1 MTEEL
6 KIIISAQYAE
16 LKKGCDEAKKNVQ
29 DMAKQNESTLNK
41 FKDTVVKIAKV
52 IGSALAFR
60 EIVNLGKQCIEAGA
74 EAEAMSSQFTQVF
87 GSMEGQAQKS
97 LTNIAKETGVME
109 NRMKGSYTQIASFA
123 KVSGMDTAD
132 ALALTER
139 AMIAVADSS
148 AFYDRSLEE
157 TTESL
162 QSFLKGNYANVAQ
175 VGLSCTETTRN
186 AKANELYG
194 KSFKD
199 LDEAQKQLTLLAMV
213 EDANKLS
220 GALGQ
225 ASRESD
231 TWTNQ
236 MGNLK
241 QAWTDFQAE
250 IGKEILPIAVGVL
263 TTLVDVVNSAK
274 AGFSELTSWVQQHST
289 ALEIMGAIVG
299 VITTAIIAYTVAQNL
314 ASIVIGVWSAGMTIA
329 TVATSA
335 FGAVMAFIT
344 SPITL
349 VVVAITALIAI
360 IVLCVKHWDEIK
372 EVAEKVWDK
381 ITTAVQSAV
390 DAVGKLL
397 SGLFDKIKNIW
408 NSITTTTASIW
419 DGIKNKIT
427 SIWDGIKSGITN
439 AINNVKSTVSNG
451 FNTVL
456 STATS
461 IFNAVK
467 TAITNPVDTA
477 KNLVKSAIDTMKGF
491 FNFSW
496 SLPELKM
503 PHISITGSFS
513 LAPPSVPHFSISWYA
528 KGGVFDKPTLFGFGS
543 AIGGLGEAGAEAVVP
558 LEKNTGWLDKIAS
571 RISSQI
577 GDKPVV
583 IQVDGKTFAQTSIS
597 CINDYTRT
605 TGKLALNLY

>member
-41 FKDTVVKIAKV
+41 FKDTAVRIAKT
-52 IGSALAFR
+52 IASALALK
-60 EIVNLGKQCIEAGA
+60 EIVAFGKNCIEAGA

-87 GSMEGQAQKS
+87 GSMEGEAQKS
-97 LTNIAKETGVME
+97 LTSIANQTGVME

-123 KVSGMDTAD
+123 KVSGMDTAS
-132 ALALTER
+132 ALSLTER

-162 QSFLKGNYANVAQ
+162 QSFLKGNYANDAQ
-175 VGLSCTETTRN
+175 LGLSCTETTRN

-213 EDANKLS
+213 EDANRLS

-236 MGNLK
+236 LGNLQ

-263 TTLVDVVNSAK
+263 TTLVDVVNQAK
-274 AGFSELTSWVQQHST
+274 AGFSELTTWVQNHST

-299 VITTAIIAYTVAQNL
+299 VITTAIIAYTVAQNM
-314 ASIVIGVWSAGMTIA
+314 ASIVIGVWSAGMTVA
-329 TVATSA
+329 SVATSA

-372 EVAEKVWDK
+372 AKALEVWESISKTVSETVEK
-381 ITTAVQSAV
+381 ITGFINSLKE
-390 DAVGKLL
+390 KL
-397 SGLFDKIKNIW
+397 SKKWEEIKTGATNIW
-408 NSITTTTASIW
+408 NSIKSTISGIW
-419 DGIKNKIT
+419 NGIV
-427 SIWDGIKSGITN
+427 SGITEKVSN
-439 AINNVKSTVSNG
+439 IKKNITDGFNQAKSTVEG
-451 FNTVL
+451 VFD
-456 STATS
+456 S
-461 IFNAVK
+461 IK
-467 TAITNPVDTA
+467 KAITDKIDGA
-477 KNLVKSAIDTMKGF
+477 KKGVSDAINAIKGF

-496 SLPELKM
+496 KLPDLKL
-503 PHISITGSFS
+503 PHISIVGEFS
-513 LAPPSVPHFSISWYA
+513 LKPLSVPHFSISWYA
-528 KGGVFDKPTLFGFGS
+528 KGGVFDTPTLFGYGS

-571 RISSQI
+571 RISNQI
-577 GDKPVV
+577 GDKPVI
-583 IQVDGKTFAQTSIS
+583 IQVDGKTFAQTSIN
-597 CINDYTRT
+597 CINDYTKT
-605 TGKLALNLY
+605 TGKLALNLF